1 VNRTAARSGATESSG
16 QGREFAPRGAVLRNW
31 CDLAW
36 NDGVQIEEL
45 PELTT
50 LAVRT
55 ANSLYEITILDGRA
69 GEVLVR
75 GGKFFPERTPARL
88 NGSSLRGAILKWRGI
103 YPGMALEFVPQC
115 AEPRS
120 TAVCNDVTG
129 KTESIVGF
137 PVIWSSPIRSVER
150 L

>member
-1 VNRTAARSGATESSG
+1 MTGADSAAV
-16 QGREFAPRGAVLRNW
+16 PRASVLSTW
-31 CDLAW
+31 SEW
-36 NDGVQIEEL
+36 QWGGGVQIEQL

-55 ANSLYEITILDGRA
+55 ANSLYEITILDGHA

-88 NGSSLRGAILKWRGI
+88 NGSSFRGAILKWRGI
-103 YPGMALEFVPQC
+103 YPGMALEFVPQS
-115 AEPRS
+115 AAPQS
-120 TAVCNDVTG
+120 TAVCDELTG
-129 KTESIVGF
+129 ETETVVGL
-137 PVIWSSPIRSVER
+137 PVIWSSPIQSIER